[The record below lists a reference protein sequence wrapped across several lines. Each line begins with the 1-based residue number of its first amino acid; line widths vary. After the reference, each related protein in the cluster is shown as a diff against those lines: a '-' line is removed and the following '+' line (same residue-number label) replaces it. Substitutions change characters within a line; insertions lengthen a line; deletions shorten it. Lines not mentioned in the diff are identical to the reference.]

1 MKKLYLAPLLALPLI
16 ILLMGCQALSTLA
29 SSVITA
35 SNQTQTPTV
44 SAFPLTAT
52 PSSSGAPIPSPIS
65 SGTATAA
72 SVSDV
77 TNTHWVG
84 EIYDQNNP
92 YHWEVF
98 EIIFLPGG
106 KLRYYVPNAWNE
118 DGTWKQSGNNI
129 ILEWNNHA
137 CDFYG
142 VLSDNAIAGAQKC
155 TDGTTQGWSVK
166 LKSP

>member
-16 ILLMGCQALSTLA
+16 ILLMSCQALSTLA
-29 SSVITA
+29 SSTVTP
-35 SNQTQTPTV
+35 SNPAQTPTV

-52 PSSSGAPIPSPIS
+52 PSSSGTPIPSPIS
-65 SGTATAA
+65 SGTASVV

-77 TNTHWVG
+77 TNTHWAG

-98 EIIFLPGG
+98 EIIFLPDG

-129 ILEWNNHA
+129 ILEWNNHT

-142 VLSDNAIAGAQKC
+142 VLSGNAIAGAQKC